1 MSSIF
6 SINIIIKKKNKAIL
20 ENNNYNKFNLVIEQE
35 KMFR

>member
-1 MSSIF
+1 MSSIY
-6 SINIIIKKKNKAIL
+6 SINIIIKKKNKATL